1 VTTAVEIELEKL
13 DAIRSRMK
21 VSYEEA
27 RKALEETGGDVVEA
41 LVHLEKRKGDMIS
54 VGIELLD
61 DIQKLL
67 ESGTGNKL
75 RVKFGERTVAEYP
88 IALTAAA
95 AFIVGLAAV
104 LVSKS
109 SVEIETE
116 EGASE
121 GQAT

>member
-1 VTTAVEIELEKL
+1 
-13 DAIRSRMK
+13 
-21 VSYEEA
+21 
-27 RKALEETGGDVVEA
+27 
-41 LVHLEKRKGDMIS
+41 
-54 VGIELLD
+54 LD